1 MSVAPTPAERP
12 RVAGPMATGFVIVW
26 HRGWCQA
33 KSRIIGGTV
42 LEQQQIDVLVAA
54 AVAAPSMH
62 NTQPWRFEINGGAID
77 VFIDRSRALPA
88 EDPTGRAVRIAAGA
102 TVFNLRCA
110 VAWLGLDS
118 WYGLLPSP
126 DDPDLVARLVVAPT
140 DSPDRR
146 LAQLYPQIARR
157 HTSREPGRS
166 GTLSSHVRV
175 VLAKAA
181 MSEGLDLTWLE
192 ADGPVDQLVAGIAL
206 ERVLLTATREGVRA
220 SFLNQA
226 LEYDDTRTAV
236 QQLTGKPGFA
246 QMVIRFSNSPATVP
260 TPRRPVA
267 EVVRSGREADE
278 VV

>member
-1 MSVAPTPAERP
+1 
-12 RVAGPMATGFVIVW
+12 
-26 HRGWCQA
+26 
-33 KSRIIGGTV
+33 
-42 LEQQQIDVLVAA
+42 
-54 AVAAPSMH
+54 
-62 NTQPWRFEINGGAID
+62 
-77 VFIDRSRALPA
+77 
-88 EDPTGRAVRIAAGA
+88 
-102 TVFNLRCA
+102 
-110 VAWLGLDS
+110 LGLDS

-140 DSPDRR
+140 DSPDRH

-166 GTLSSHVRV
+166 VTLSSDVRV

-181 MSEGLDLTWLE
+181 MSEGLDLTWLQAPAVRDVLTSGAAALLRGWADHARTAE
-192 ADGPVDQLVAGIAL
+192 RGQWIGAGRRDDGIPAAALGPRPVVYPAPVRDLGAGLPGRGRTRKAFETDPALVVLSATGDGPVDQLVAGMAL

-226 LEYDDTRTAV
+226 LEYDDTRTAI

-246 QMVIRFSNSPATVP
+246 QMVIRFSNSPLTVP